1 MKTILLYTSIFI
13 KIIIILTLIF
23 ILYKMN
29 NFSIEKFYA
38 ENENTPTP
46 TRVSSYNQITCEDTD
61 NLVDTTCKIYMNNI
75 NILRSSIDN
84 PVEKN
89 KITLEMYNYKINAPK
104 NTPIMKSAIDKL
116 NNIKIKLKEFI
127 EVEKIFIYIFFI
139 IEALN
144 NNKNKY
150 NLLVKKLPLT
160 FNIKEITDTY
170 TISNALNDVVL
181 LFNSKS
187 EKYKI
192 PEPYSLSDII
202 NIRISLETDFAT
214 FDRNINILKDEYN
227 DIIKDIPTAP
237 RLYYIS
243 TNEFNLTIKEAYKIY
258 NNYKNSNLNYK
269 IATINEA
276 KNLSNYIKQINIIHT
291 SFINYL
297 KALIG
302 ISENIDPSYLNVTT
316 IRHSYLSI

>member
-1 MKTILLYTSIFI
+1 MKTILLYISIFI

-46 TRVSSYNQITCEDTD
+46 TSTPTYNIYKITCGNTD
-61 NLVDTTCKIYMNNI
+61 NLIATTCKIYMDNI

-89 KITLEMYNYKINAPK
+89 KITLDKYKYKIDASK

-116 NNIKIKLKEFI
+116 NSIKINLENIIELEKLY
-127 EVEKIFIYIFFI
+127 IYIILI
-139 IEALN
+139 IEAFN
-144 NNKNKY
+144 NNIENY
-150 NLLVKKLPLT
+150 NLIVKNLPLIL
-160 FNIKEITDTY
+160 NIKKIKDTY
-170 TISNALNDVVL
+170 IIANALNDIIS
-181 LFNSKS
+181 LFNSKN

-192 PEPYSLSDII
+192 SETYSLSDLTTIKTSLATDHEKLLTDI
-202 NIRISLETDFAT
+202 NTQ
-214 FDRNINILKDEYN
+214 KDEYN
-227 DIIKDIPTAP
+227 VIIKDIAIAP
-237 RLYYIS
+237 RLNNIS
-243 TNEFNLTIKEAYKIY
+243 IYQFNLILKDAYKVY
-258 NNYKNSNLNYK
+258 YDYKNSNLNYK
-269 IATINEA
+269 IATIDEA

-302 ISENIDPSYLNVTT
+302 ISETIDSLYLNVTE
-316 IRHSYLSI
+316 IRYLSL